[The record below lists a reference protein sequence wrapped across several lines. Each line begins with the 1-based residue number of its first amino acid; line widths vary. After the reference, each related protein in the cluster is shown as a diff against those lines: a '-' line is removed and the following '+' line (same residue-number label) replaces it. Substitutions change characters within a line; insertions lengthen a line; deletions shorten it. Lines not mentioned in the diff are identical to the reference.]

1 MVESFREKLRASPP
15 SKSIWLDR
23 PGLVSRR
30 TGSNLAPF
38 IEVSTTP
45 PGSPPPNV
53 VASIQGGAPAQA
65 QAPAPAA
72 PAPPA
77 RDSQSILNALANL
90 ARQSTPA
97 APSASSVPAPAAPY
111 NVPAAAA
118 GLPQPVSSVSQPR
131 AQPPPQPQAPVS
143 YPPSTQPAMNLP
155 FSLPQMP
162 GPNGLPGAVPN
173 AAPPFP
179 AVPGVPGNPVIDSQ
193 QQQQIALIKALA
205 DSGVPF
211 DKIPTLLQSLSGV
224 TGAAGAV
231 AGAGT
236 LAQVPPVP
244 APQNSYAQG
253 QPSWGAPAPQHDE
266 PPRDWRG
273 YNDGGNSR
281 GYDSRSRSK
290 SPDRGWGR
298 RGSPRE
304 GRDRRD
310 HGRDSPARGRD
321 DRNGRRGG
329 EYRDRSPGRRRGQSP
344 PPTEKWTDFDPTLP
358 TGHIKVLSRTLFVGG
373 VT

>member
-1 MVESFREKLRASPP
+1 MVESFREKLRASP
-15 SKSIWLDR
+15 SKSIYLGR
-23 PGLVSRR
+23 PGLVSSSTR
-30 TGSNLAPF
+30 SNLVLF

-53 VASIQGGAPAQA
+53 VASIQGSAPALA
-65 QAPAPAA
+65 PTPAPAPA
-72 PAPPA
+72 APPA

-97 APSASSVPAPAAPY
+97 APSASSVPAPAASY
-111 NVPAAAA
+111 NVPAAAT

-131 AQPPPQPQAPVS
+131 AQPPQPQPPVS

-224 TGAAGAV
+224 AGAAGAV
-231 AGAGT
+231 ASAGSQ
-236 LAQVPPVP
+236 AQVPPVP

-253 QPSWGAPAPQHDE
+253 QPSWGAPGPQHDE

-273 YNDGGNSR
+273 YNDRGNSR
-281 GYDSRSRSK
+281 GYGSRSRSK

-310 HGRDSPARGRD
+310 HGRDSPTRGRD

-344 PPTEKWTDFDPTLP
+344 SPTEKWTDFDPTLP